1 MQRWIVL
8 GAVMVVLMFGGG
20 IFAYRGYKQNQPQP
34 IWVPL
39 PINRQLPGERRTELA
54 KELKAKLAKPEILAQ
69 VAKDS
74 GLARIWGLN
83 SDAEAGQEIGRRLFV
98 RVGDAATPTGNVP
111 SINVGVNGKVKEKA
125 ISEKLSLRLIEDVWK
140 ILGVNGPNKKT
151 P

>member
-8 GAVMVVLMFGGG
+8 GAVMVALMFGGSF
-20 IFAYRGYKQNQPQP
+20 FAYQNYKQNQSQP

-39 PINRQLPGERRTELA
+39 PINPQLPGEKRTELA
-54 KELKAKLAKPEILAQ
+54 KELKAKLAKPEILTQ
-69 VAKDS
+69 VAKDL
-74 GLARIWGLN
+74 GLARTWGLN
-83 SDAEAGQEIGRRLFV
+83 SDAEAGEEIFRRLFV
-98 RVGDAATPTGNVP
+98 RVGDAATPMGNVP

-140 ILGVNGPNKKT
+140 ILGIKGSPKKA

>member
-8 GAVMVVLMFGGG
+8 GAVMVVLMFGSSF
-20 IFAYRGYKQNQPQP
+20 FAYQNYKQNQPQP

-39 PINRQLPGERRTELA
+39 PINPQLPGEKRTEFA
-54 KELKAKLAKPEILAQ
+54 KELKAKLAKPEILTQ
-69 VAKDS
+69 VAKDL
-74 GLARIWGLN
+74 GLARTWGLN
-83 SDAEAGQEIGRRLFV
+83 SDAAAGEEISRRLFV
-98 RVGDAATPTGNVP
+98 RVGEAATPMGNVP

-140 ILGVNGPNKKT
+140 ILGVNGPTKKT